1 MQLKGKL
8 IECLPVQTGTSKNG
22 EWKKQDIIVETDG
35 QYPKKVCVTIWGD
48 KMNKENLQ
56 VGKNLMIDI
65 DIESRCYNNRWY
77 TDIKAWRIESAE
89 KDKEVAK
96 NTVQPVNF
104 NQDQFEEEDD
114 ELPF

>member
-1 MQLKGKL
+1 MQLNGQL

-22 EWKKQDIIVETDG
+22 EWKKQDIIVETEG

-65 DIESRCYNNRWY
+65 DIESRPYNNRWY

-89 KDKEVAK
+89 KDKGVAK
-96 NTVQPVNF
+96 NTVQPVSF
-104 NQDQFEEEDD
+104 NQDKLEEEDD
-114 ELPF
+114 GLPF

>member
-8 IECLPVQTGTSKNG
+8 IERLPVQTGTSKSG

-65 DIESRCYNNRWY
+65 HIESRSYNNRWY

-96 NTVQPVNF
+96 NTAEPSGF

-114 ELPF
+114 GLPF